1 MSEKDPARVREVTTP
16 AYSLGYS
23 SGKHREAGGKRKL
36 PRAFLG
42 ERSPGQFLSCR
53 MCDRLVREYRDHIGM
68 PAVSEG
74 CARIYVSADVLK
86 RVVS

>member
-53 MCDRLVREYRDHIGM
+53 MCDRVVREYRDHIGM
-68 PAVSEG
+68 PAGKLDMHPVPDMET
-74 CARIYVSADVLK
+74 
-86 RVVS
+86 